1 MSQPLRAGV
10 IGASGIGKHHAKWF
24 NALGCEVAAFA
35 GTSTQTVA
43 AASQALQDLCG
54 FAGRGYVGAEA
65 MLDAEALDLVA
76 VCSPPALH
84 RDHFLAAA
92 RRGCH
97 ILCEKP
103 LVWDPDKPV
112 GQLLDEA
119 AEMLE
124 TARASGLVGAVN
136 TQYAAAVEPYWDLRR
151 SAGAPAR
158 RDDFTSFFMH
168 IDSRGGKRGA
178 AGEKIW
184 IELAPHPL
192 SLLRAF
198 AGTGAAVPGS
208 EQCCIEER
216 RVEAAFDYETAG
228 GRTVQARIVVG
239 NVPDGPL
246 VRRFGVDDALVDY
259 EGRDDEQGVYA
270 AYLTL
275 GDREM
280 KTTDF
285 MQASISRF
293 VGAVRGEGQV
303 LATLEDGLANLAM
316 HLRLPE
322 AGRAT

>member
-1 MSQPLRAGV
+1 MSRPMRAGV

-24 NALGCEVAAFA
+24 NALGCEVAAIA

-43 AASQALQDLCG
+43 AASQALQDLFG

-76 VCSPPALH
+76 VCSPPSLH

-103 LVWDPDKPV
+103 LAWTPDKPV
-112 GQLLDEA
+112 GRLLDEA
-119 AEMLE
+119 AEMVE
-124 TARASGLVGAVN
+124 SARASGIVAAVN
-136 TQYAAAVEPYWDLRR
+136 TQYVAAVEPYWDLCR
-151 SAGAPAR
+151 SAGAPVVPGS
-158 RDDFTSFFMH
+158 FKSFFMQM
-168 IDSRGGKRGA
+168 DSRGGKHGA

-192 SLLRAF
+192 SMLRTF
-198 AGTGAAVPGS
+198 AGPGAVVPAAAR
-208 EQCCIEER
+208 CRIEES

-228 GRTVQARIVVG
+228 GRTVQARILVC
-239 NVPDGPL
+239 NVPEGPL
-246 VRRFGVDDALVDY
+246 VRRFGVDDVLVDY
-259 EGRDDEQGVYA
+259 EGRNDEQGVYA

-275 GDREM
+275 GDHEM
-280 KTTDF
+280 KATDF

-293 VGAVRGEGQV
+293 TEAVEGKGQV
-303 LATLEDGLANLAM
+303 LATMEDGLANLNM
-316 HLRLPE
+316 HLRLPDM
-322 AGRAT
+322 GRAT